1 MENYPVIG
9 QKNDPVDKYFIASLS
24 SVIIIMAGKIIIILD
39 FPMRLREINNIVH
52 IIIWKKE
59 YYNYLSLYKS
69 FVFFISR

>member
-9 QKNDPVDKYFIASLS
+9 QKNDHVDKYFIASLS
-24 SVIIIMAGKIIIILD
+24 SVIIIMTEKIIIILD

-59 YYNYLSLYKS
+59 YYIYLSLYKS

>member
-1 MENYPVIG
+1 MENYPGIG

-39 FPMRLREINNIVH
+39 FLMRLREINNIVR